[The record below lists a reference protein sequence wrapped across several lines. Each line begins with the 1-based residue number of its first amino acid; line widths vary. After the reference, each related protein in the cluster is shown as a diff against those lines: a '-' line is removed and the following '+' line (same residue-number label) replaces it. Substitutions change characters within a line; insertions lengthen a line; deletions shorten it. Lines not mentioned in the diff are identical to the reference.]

1 MKTVSVIEYISTI
14 DGYLGDIC
22 SDVFFLYLKRNDQ
35 AYNNLRIFLE
45 SWYDIESDKSTSVK
59 IYYSEDDYRDCFD
72 DVRPVIDRLLSN
84 LIEKNYPAEA
94 FYSNLWDSINNDVL
108 FDSDLE
114 KICAVLFVLL
124 SSKTPYF
131 QMEEA
136 LRMSDEDYWKVSREV
151 DEQYKKA
158 VFALNRGYDQRTEVA
173 SQIVRFFKEIEGETQ
188 QVVYIAKLI
197 GYFRFEIHR
206 LEEKIK
212 ELYSEIDAE
221 D

>member
-1 MKTVSVIEYISTI
+1 MKTSSVIEYISTI

-22 SDVFFLYLKRNDQ
+22 SDVYFLYLKKNDQ
-35 AYNNLRIFLE
+35 AHNNLRTFLE
-45 SWYDIESDKSTSVK
+45 SWYDIESNKSISVK
-59 IYYSEDDYRDCFD
+59 VYYSEDDYRDCFD
-72 DVRPVIDRLLSN
+72 DIRPVIDRLLSN
-84 LIEKNYPAEA
+84 LVEKNYPSET
-94 FYSNLWDSINNDVL
+94 FYSNLWDSINNDFL

-124 SSKTPYF
+124 SSKIPYF

-136 LRMSDEDYWKVSREV
+136 LRMSDEEYWKISQEV

-212 ELYSEIDAE
+212 ELYSELNTE
-221 D
+221 E

>member
-22 SDVFFLYLKRNDQ
+22 SDVYFLYLKKNDQ
-35 AYNNLRIFLE
+35 AYNNLRTFLE
-45 SWYDIESDKSTSVK
+45 SWYDIESDKSISVK
-59 IYYSEDDYRDCFD
+59 VYYSEDDYRECFD
-72 DVRPVIDRLLSN
+72 DIRSVIDRLLSN
-84 LIEKNYPAEA
+84 LVEKNYPSET
-94 FYSNLWDSINNDVL
+94 FYSNLWDSINNDIL

-124 SSKTPYF
+124 SSKIPYF

-136 LRMSDEDYWKVSREV
+136 LRMSDEEYWKVSREV

-212 ELYSEIDAE
+212 ELYSEIDVE

>member
-1 MKTVSVIEYISTI
+1 MKTSSVIEYISTI

-22 SDVFFLYLKRNDQ
+22 SDVYFLYLKKNDQ
-35 AYNNLRIFLE
+35 AHNNLRTFLE

-72 DVRPVIDRLLSN
+72 DIRPVIDRLLSN
-84 LIEKNYPAEA
+84 LVEKNYPSET
-94 FYSNLWDSINNDVL
+94 FYSNLWDSINNDFL

-124 SSKTPYF
+124 SSKIPYF

-136 LRMSDEDYWKVSREV
+136 LRMSDEEYWKISQEV

-212 ELYSEIDAE
+212 ELYSELNTE
-221 D
+221 E

>member
-1 MKTVSVIEYISTI
+1 MKTVSIIEYISTI

-22 SDVFFLYLKRNDQ
+22 SDVYFLYLKKNEQ
-35 AYNNLRIFLE
+35 AYNDFRTFLE
-45 SWYDIESDKSTSVK
+45 SWYDIESNKSIPVK
-59 IYYSEDDYRDCFD
+59 VYYSEDHYRQCFD
-72 DVRPVIDRLLSN
+72 DIRPVIDRLLSN
-84 LIEKNYPAEA
+84 LVEKNYPSET
-94 FYSNLWDSINNDVL
+94 FYNNLWDSINNDVL

-114 KICAVLFVLL
+114 KICAVLFILL
-124 SSKTPYF
+124 SSKIPYF

-136 LRMSDEDYWKVSREV
+136 LRMSDDEYWNVSRDV

-212 ELYSEIDAE
+212 ELYSELGTAN
-221 D
+221 

>member
-84 LIEKNYPAEA
+84 LIEKNYPAET

-212 ELYSEIDAE
+212 ELYSKIDAE